1 MLYND
6 YDNIVIYNKYVVKA
20 PRGHGVIDRIQL
32 AIYNIEGNKMFT
44 IAFRDGTH
52 SEKECE
58 GVPVFNEEY
67 LRDPYRQI
75 NIRSKIGQTFM
86 DFVSISGDIRN
97 SGHPYL
103 ALDEDT
109 AENITADSWFL
120 VQLRKFL
127 DLGIENEAFFTVPSL
142 MYFLHISGLQI
153 PAFYHELIYK
163 KGKEN
168 TRLEDLVPATE
179 GMDHFEHSMRAF
191 LAYGNKVFQDPLMTY
206 DCETIEDACIAS
218 LHFLITHKFH
228 IRKCKNCGRY
238 FVAYLRSDTE
248 YCDRQ
253 SPYNANKTCKEDG
266 PKRTFDASV
275 NADTVK
281 KTLQKVDI
289 ARRMRVS
296 RHPDDEDIRKE
307 YAAWQ
312 KAMRRMRNQYKN
324 GAISADRYV
333 AWLEKHKAYTEDWD
347 YEEYFT

>member
-6 YDNIVIYNKYVVKA
+6 YDDIVIYNMYRVKA
-20 PRGHGVIDRIQL
+20 PEGARVIDRIQL

-58 GVPVFNEEY
+58 GVAVFNEEY
-67 LRDPYRQI
+67 LRDSYKQI
-75 NIRSKIGQTFM
+75 YIRSNIGQTFM
-86 DFVSISGDIRN
+86 DFVSLSGDIRN

-109 AENITADSWFL
+109 AENVTADSWFL

-142 MYFLHISGLQI
+142 MYFLHITGLQI

-163 KGKEN
+163 RGKEN
-168 TRLEDLVPATE
+168 TCLEDLVPVTE

-191 LAYGNKVFQDPLMTY
+191 LASGNKVFQDPLMTY
-206 DCETIEDACIAS
+206 ECESIEDACIAS

-248 YCDRQ
+248 YCDRR

-281 KTLQKVDI
+281 KTLQKIDI

-296 RHPDDEDIRKE
+296 RNPDNADIKQEYEVWKKSMRKMRDQYYSGGITAE
-307 YAAWQ
+307 YFL
-312 KAMRRMRNQYKN
+312 
-324 GAISADRYV
+324 D
-333 AWLEKHKAYTEDWD
+333 WLEAHKRYNQKWKTK
-347 YEEYFT
+347 

>member
-1 MLYND
+1 
-6 YDNIVIYNKYVVKA
+6 
-20 PRGHGVIDRIQL
+20 
-32 AIYNIEGNKMFT
+32 MFT

-67 LRDPYRQI
+67 LRDSYKQI
-75 NIRSKIGQTFM
+75 YIRSKIGQTFM
-86 DFVSISGDIRN
+86 DFVSISGEIRS

-168 TRLEDLVPATE
+168 ISLEKLVPAVE

-266 PKRTFDASV
+266 PKRTFEASV
-275 NADTVK
+275 DGDVVRKRLKQIET
-281 KTLQKVDI
+281 
-289 ARRMRVS
+289 ARRMRKS
-296 RHPDDEDIRKE
+296 RNKGDRDIEKEFLEWKHAMDWKRKE
-307 YAAWQ
+307 YES
-312 KAMRRMRNQYKN
+312 
-324 GAISADRYV
+324 GGISPEQFLT
-333 AWLEKHKAYTEDWD
+333 WLEAHKAYTEDWN
-347 YEEYFT
+347 YAKNYQ

>member
-1 MLYND
+1 
-6 YDNIVIYNKYVVKA
+6 
-20 PRGHGVIDRIQL
+20 
-32 AIYNIEGNKMFT
+32 MFT

-67 LRDPYRQI
+67 LRDSYKQI
-75 NIRSKIGQTFM
+75 YIRSKIGQTFM
-86 DFVSISGDIRN
+86 DFVSISGEIRS

-168 TRLEDLVPATE
+168 ISLEKLVPAVE